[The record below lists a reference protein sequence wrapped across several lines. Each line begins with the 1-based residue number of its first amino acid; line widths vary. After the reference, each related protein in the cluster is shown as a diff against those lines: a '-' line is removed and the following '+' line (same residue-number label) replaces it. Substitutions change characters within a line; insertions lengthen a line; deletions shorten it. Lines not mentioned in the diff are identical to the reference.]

1 MSNMQVVGITTGVY
15 AFINQM
21 ALSLGITTT
30 TIEYYDGLTELGDTN
45 VLEALLNLVIWV
57 VNNISSFM
65 QLAFFT
71 ADIPVIFQSLIFS
84 PILMMFLYLGIVS
97 VRGGAS

>member
-1 MSNMQVVGITTGVY
+1 MNNMKIIGIMSVLY

-30 TIEYYDGLTELGDTN
+30 SLEYKDGLTEMGDTN
-45 VLEALLNLVIWV
+45 VLEALINLVFWV
-57 VNNISSFM
+57 INNISSFM

-71 ADIPVIFQSLIFS
+71 ADIPAIFQAMFFS
-84 PILMMFLYLGIVS
+84 PMLLMFLYLGVVT